1 MAKATFSLLPPREIE
16 EGRGGRRWCLA
27 GGPGPWW
34 QMGGGGKGAWR
45 RGGSTPPGF
54 RGRRPAGRGDMAA
67 GGGRLW
73 PAWWRCCR
81 AWRRPELEGK
91 GRGSQGGSI
100 PYLGSGWGAA
110 RRGALRWPVSWR
122 RRQWRWRRWEL
133 GEGARSD
140 GGGHGGDELRGEPL
154 YRRSRSVEEERGGG
168 GGRRAQ
174 RGALMAF
181 GRLRV
186 SRSGARAAR
195 RSQGDGTAR
204 AGAVSGAGGA
214 VLDGG
219 RRGEQCH
226 ACCAWARTGAAG
238 SECGA
243 RTWPCSLAVG
253 GVRASR

>member
-1 MAKATFSLLPPREIE
+1 MPYLLPPLSRETG
-16 EGRGGRRWCLA
+16 EGAARRRRPGAGGLGVRRLPWCGGKEGGRSAGSIPGRSSGGGGARRPGHGGRRL
-27 GGPGPWW
+27 PWSGVLEARW
-34 QMGGGGKGAWR
+34 QSR
-45 RGGSTPPGF
+45 RG
-54 RGRRPAGRGDMAA
+54 RGARGDQE
-67 GGGRLW
+67 
-73 PAWWRCCR
+73 C
-81 AWRRPELEGK
+81 
-91 GRGSQGGSI
+91 SI

-110 RRGALRWPVSWR
+110 RRGAPRWLASWR

-133 GEGARSD
+133 GEGARSGS
-140 GGGHGGDELRGEPL
+140 GGRGGDELCGEPL

-204 AGAVSGAGGA
+204 AGAASGAGGA

-219 RRGEQCH
+219 RRGEQCRR
-226 ACCAWARTGAAG
+226 CCAWARTGADG
-238 SECGA
+238 CEDGA
-243 RTWPCSLAVG
+243 RTWPCSLTVV